1 MNQMTIGAK
10 LVSEF
15 DREMAK
21 TRKIL
26 ECVPAEKLEWR
37 PHERSS
43 TLSKLANH
51 LAAMPIFAAAIVNG
65 MAKRSHDA
73 ASNSALLEAFDQN
86 IAASREV
93 LGAASDEHLT
103 AAVPQLN
110 MTREDLLRERM
121 MSHMIHHRGQ
131 LTVYLRLLNVAVPG
145 MYGPSADEK

>member
-1 MNQMTIGAK
+1 MTIVPK

-26 ECVPAEKLEWR
+26 ECVPGEKFEWR
-37 PHERSS
+37 PHERSC
-43 TLSKLANH
+43 TLGKLANH
-51 LAAMPIFAAAIVNG
+51 LAAMPIFAAAVVNG
-65 MAKRSHDA
+65 MAKRPHDA
-73 ASNSALLEAFDQN
+73 ASSDVLLEVFDQN
-86 IAASREV
+86 VAASRKV
-93 LGAASDEHLT
+93 LGTASDEHFT
-103 AAVPQLN
+103 ATVPQLN
-110 MTREDLLRERM
+110 MTREGVLRERM

>member
-1 MNQMTIGAK
+1 MGQITIGAK

-37 PHERSS
+37 PHARSS

-73 ASNSALLEAFDQN
+73 TS
-86 IAASREV
+86 
-93 LGAASDEHLT
+93 
-103 AAVPQLN
+103 
-110 MTREDLLRERM
+110 
-121 MSHMIHHRGQ
+121 
-131 LTVYLRLLNVAVPG
+131 
-145 MYGPSADEK
+145 

>member
-1 MNQMTIGAK
+1 MSQVTIGAK

-26 ECVPAEKLEWR
+26 ECVPDEKFEWR

-43 TLSKLANH
+43 TLGKLANH
-51 LAAMPIFAAAIVNG
+51 LAAMPIFASAIVNG

-73 ASNSALLEAFDQN
+73 SSNGALLEAFDQN
-86 IAASREV
+86 IVASCEA
-93 LGAASDEHLT
+93 LGAASDAHLMAT
-103 AAVPQLN
+103 VAQLN